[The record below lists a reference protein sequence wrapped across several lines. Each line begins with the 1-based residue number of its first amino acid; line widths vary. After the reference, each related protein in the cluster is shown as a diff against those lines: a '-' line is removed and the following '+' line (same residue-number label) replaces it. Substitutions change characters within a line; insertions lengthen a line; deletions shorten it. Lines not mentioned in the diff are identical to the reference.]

1 MKVYDVLTESEQKT
15 DEGPV
20 RFLKRTLGKNT
31 KFGKAA
37 QVDFEIDKEVK
48 SMMKD
53 YYALVKNSPD
63 AKKGYTIGSLAK
75 FLKQKGFV
83 ADPKSV
89 LKYYQDNPSL
99 GKKLAKAGAAGA
111 AAAAAGGKKVAG
123 AAKKGAAAVGKAA
136 SNLKKKVSP
145 SKSPLTPEPAQGE
158 LDLKNSIYGEALEA
172 YALAMEAGRVD
183 PNTPLETGEV
193 KIVMKKFVQQG
204 FSSQVGKR
212 LGKSD
217 FGDAPDAQDGAQAP
231 AKPDLKK
238 VKADADAL
246 GYTLAK
252 K

>member
-37 QVDFEIDKEVK
+37 QVDVEIDKEVK

-63 AKKGYTIGSLAK
+63 GKKGYTIGSLAK

-99 GKKLAKAGAAGA
+99 GKKLGKAAGDA
-111 AAAAAGGKKVAG
+111 AD
-123 AAKKGAAAVGKAA
+123 AAKSGAAAVGKAA

-158 LDLKNSIYGEALEA
+158 LDLTNSIYGEALEA
-172 YALAMEAGRVD
+172 YALAMEAGKVD